1 MNRQAHPA
9 PWLLV
14 PAAALLTMTVAGC
27 ALQSPPAG
35 EDLNRD
41 AYGDMVPPGAWVA
54 PGAATGP
61 VETGWLA
68 TFGDERLNALVAEAI
83 TRNPDLRAAAA
94 QVEQAAAY
102 VRIAGSSVYPAISLL
117 GKSSGGD
124 GSGSEPLN
132 AAILSVAWELDV
144 WGRVRYGARA
154 AEDQFAAASAD
165 LSYAQQS
172 IAALV
177 VRGWVLAC
185 EAALQRQ
192 LAAESLASAGQLLS
206 LASDRQRVGIGSEL
220 EVRLARGN
228 VDTFRDVV
236 RQLDLGKEQ
245 ALRAL
250 ELLVGRYPSAELQ
263 AATAL
268 PQVAAEV
275 PAGVP
280 SELLERRPDV
290 IAAERR
296 VAAAFNLARQA
307 EAARLPQF
315 TLTGTG
321 SYLESDILVLQDV
334 DNPLWGLGLGLVM
347 PLYAGGALQ
356 AQVELRTAEQ
366 KEAVARYASVGLKAF
381 GEVEGALASERAAL
395 ERQSIL
401 ASQVSEGERALEL
414 ENIRYRVGRTDL
426 RSVAQ
431 QQLAVYGARS
441 SLLRMQAE
449 RVAQRV
455 NLYLALGGG
464 FEKAGA

>member
-1 MNRQAHPA
+1 MTRSAQSA
-9 PWLLV
+9 PWLVV
-14 PAAALLTMTVAGC
+14 PAAAVLAAAVAGC
-27 ALQSPPAG
+27 ALQSPPTG
-35 EDLNRD
+35 EELHRE
-41 AYGDMVPPGAWVA
+41 AYGEMVPPGAWVA
-54 PGAATGP
+54 PGAGAGP
-61 VETGWLA
+61 VKAGWLD
-68 TFGDERLNALVAEAI
+68 TFTDERLASLVAEAI
-83 TRNPDLRAAAA
+83 ARNPDLRAAAA

-102 VRIAGSSVYPAISLL
+102 VRIAGGSVYPAVNLI
-117 GKSSGGD
+117 GRTSGGD

-132 AAILSVAWELDV
+132 AGILSVSWELDV

-172 IAALV
+172 VAALV
-177 VRGWVLAC
+177 VRGWLLAT
-185 EAALQRQ
+185 ETALQRQ
-192 LAAESLASAGQLLS
+192 LAAESLASAERLLS
-206 LASDRQRVGIGSEL
+206 LAGDRQRVGIGSEL

-228 VDTFRDVV
+228 VETFRDVG

-250 ELLVGRYPSAELQ
+250 ELLVGRYPSAELE
-263 AATAL
+263 AATTL
-268 PQVAAEV
+268 PLVAAEA

-296 VAAAFNLARQA
+296 VAAAFSRARQA

-315 TLTGTG
+315 TLSGTG
-321 SYLESDILVLQDV
+321 AYLDSDVLVLQDI
-334 DNPLWGLGLGLVM
+334 DNPLWGIGLGLVM
-347 PLYAGGALQ
+347 PIYAGGALK

-366 KEAVARYASVGLKAF
+366 REAVARYASVGLRAF
-381 GEVEGALASERAAL
+381 GEVEGALAAERAAL
-395 ERQSIL
+395 DRLSIL
-401 ASQVSEGERALEL
+401 SAQVAEVERALEL
-414 ENIRYRVGRTDL
+414 ENIRYRVGSTDL
-426 RSVAQ
+426 RNVAQ

-441 SLLRMQAE
+441 SLLRVQAE

-464 FEKAGA
+464 FENAAG

>member
-1 MNRQAHPA
+1 MNRIGKVSRSPV
-9 PWLLV
+9 L
-14 PAAALLTMTVAGC
+14 PAAVLSALIAGC
-27 ALQSPPAG
+27 ALQPPTAG
-35 EDLNRD
+35 EDLQRE
-41 AYGDMVPPGAWVA
+41 AYGEPIAPGAWLA
-54 PGAATGP
+54 PGAGAGP
-61 VETGWLA
+61 VAAGWLD
-68 TFGDERLNALVAEAI
+68 TFGDEQLNALVAEAI
-83 TRNPDLRAAAA
+83 ARNPDLRAAAA

-102 VRIAGSSVYPAISLL
+102 VRIAGGSIYPAVNLI
-117 GKSSGGD
+117 GKTSGGD

-132 AAILSVAWELDV
+132 AAILSVSWELDV

-192 LAAESLASAGQLLS
+192 LAADSLASAEQLLS
-206 LASDRQRVGIGSEL
+206 LAGERQRVGIGSEL
-220 EVRLARGN
+220 EVRQARGN
-228 VDTFRDVV
+228 VDSFRDVV
-236 RQLDLGKEQ
+236 RQLDLGNEQ

-250 ELLVGRYPSAELQ
+250 ELLVGRYPSAEPQ
-263 AATAL
+263 AATTL
-268 PQVAAEV
+268 PQVASEV

-296 VAAAFNLARQA
+296 VTAAFSLARQA

-315 TLTGTG
+315 TLTGNG
-321 SYLESDILVLQDV
+321 AYLDSDILVLQDV
-334 DNPLWGLGLGLVM
+334 DNPIWGLGLGLVM

-401 ASQVSEGERALEL
+401 ASQVAEGERALEL
-414 ENIRYRVGRTDL
+414 ENIRYRVGKTDL

-441 SLLRMQAE
+441 SLLRVQAE

-464 FEKAGA
+464 FGKAAG

>member
-1 MNRQAHPA
+1 MSRIRMFQRLAVVSTTA
-9 PWLLV
+9 L
-14 PAAALLTMTVAGC
+14 AALAAGC

-35 EDLNRD
+35 EDLHRE
-41 AYGDMVPPGAWVA
+41 AHGEMVTPGAWVA
-54 PGAATGP
+54 PGAGAGA
-61 VETGWLA
+61 VEAGWLD
-68 TFGDERLNALVAEAI
+68 TFTDERLAALVAEAI
-83 TRNPDLRAAAA
+83 ARNPDLRAAAA

-102 VRIAGSSVYPAISLL
+102 VRIAGGSVYPAVNLI
-117 GKSSGGD
+117 GKASGGD

-132 AAILSVAWELDV
+132 AGILSVSWELDV

-185 EAALQRQ
+185 EAALQQQ
-192 LAAESLASAGQLLS
+192 LAAESLAAAEKLLS
-206 LASDRQRVGIGSEL
+206 LAGDRQRVGIGSEL

-228 VDTFRDVV
+228 VDAFRDIV
-236 RQLDLGKEQ
+236 RQLDLGKGQ

-250 ELLVGRYPSAELQ
+250 ELLVGRYPSAELE

-268 PQVAAEV
+268 PEVTAEV

-296 VAAAFNLARQA
+296 VAAAFSRARQA

-315 TLTGTG
+315 TLSGTG
-321 SYLESDILVLQDV
+321 AYLDSDVLVLQDI
-334 DNPLWGLGLGLVM
+334 DNPLWGIGLGLVM
-347 PLYAGGALQ
+347 PLYAGGALK

-366 KEAVARYASVGLKAF
+366 KEAVARYASIGLKAF
-381 GEVEGALASERAAL
+381 GEVEGALAAERAAM
-395 ERQSIL
+395 ERQAIL
-401 ASQVSEGERALEL
+401 ASQVAEGERALEL
-414 ENIRYRVGRTDL
+414 ENIRYRVGTTDL
-426 RSVAQ
+426 RSVTQ

-441 SLLRMQAE
+441 SLLRVQAE

-464 FEKAGA
+464 FENAAG